1 MEVLFVN
8 ELDAQAKIRGGAKNS
23 HLGARE
29 VSLCRRRRVDV
40 SAWTKPM
47 LVYKLPKLR
56 EAEAGAEVSK
66 VKNWLHEAKLE
77 VEAGFVPNPG
87 V

>member
-1 MEVLFVN
+1 MN
-8 ELDAQAKIRGGAKNS
+8 KLDAQAKIHGGVKNS

-29 VSLCRRRRVDV
+29 VSLCRRRRVD
-40 SAWTKPM
+40 WTKPM

-56 EAEAGAEVSK
+56 EVEAEAEVSK
-66 VKNWLHEAKLE
+66 VKNWLHEAELE
-77 VEAGFVPNPG
+77 VEAGFVSNPG